1 MFLFRGI
8 IKVSDNMELIMKKLN
23 LQATHNLYI
32 YIYRFLASCLFV
44 LGFVFVS
51 YADDI
56 FTEPKAS
63 FGGDSGMS
71 SPDKQYIESRLKSLE
86 DLILSKMNAM
96 ETRVNT
102 AISSMGAGMA
112 HKYHSSCYSGK
123 DYTDCTDAYLVCPL
137 GKSPNIVKGNSYSGG
152 RGETWH
158 PGNPPCR

>member
-32 YIYRFLASCLFV
+32 YIY
-44 LGFVFVS
+44 
-51 YADDI
+51 
-56 FTEPKAS
+56 
-63 FGGDSGMS
+63 

-123 DYTDCTDAYLVCPL
+123 DYTD
-137 GKSPNIVKGNSYSGG
+137 
-152 RGETWH
+152 
-158 PGNPPCR
+158 